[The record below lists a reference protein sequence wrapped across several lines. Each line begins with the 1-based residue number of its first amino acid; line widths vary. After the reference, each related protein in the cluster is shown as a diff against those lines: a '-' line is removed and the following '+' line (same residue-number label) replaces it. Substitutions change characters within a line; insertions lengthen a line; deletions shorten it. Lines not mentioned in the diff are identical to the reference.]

1 MGLIFTNW
9 NGKPSTTEQI
19 DTLFEQVNAAGDAI
33 AVLFSGEYTS
43 VFDLGDFPAPSA
55 FSYFDTTNYTLAELM
70 EEMDVEEAKDLE
82 GALEW
87 QDRLIGAG
95 AEAEDDEDFQ
105 RNLDAML
112 D

>member
-9 NGKPSTTEQI
+9 NGADSTEQQI
-19 DTLFEQVNAAGDAI
+19 DELFEQVNAAGDAI

-43 VFDLGDFPAPSA
+43 VFDCGDHPVPSA

-70 EEMDVEEAKDLE
+70 EELDVEEAKDLE
-82 GALEW
+82 DALEW

-95 AEAEDDEDFQ
+95 TEAEDDEDFQ

-112 D
+112 G